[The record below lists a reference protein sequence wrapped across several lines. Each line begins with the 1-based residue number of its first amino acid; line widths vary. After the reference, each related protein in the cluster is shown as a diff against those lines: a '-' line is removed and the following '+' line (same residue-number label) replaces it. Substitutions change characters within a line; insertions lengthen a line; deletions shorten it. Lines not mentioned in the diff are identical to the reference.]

1 MVTVVGE
8 VLRVDG
14 LSVRYAGQAHPAV
27 RDVSFAV
34 ARAGSIGLVGES
46 GSGKSTTAMAIARL
60 LDPTAEVE
68 VERLEF
74 EGVDL
79 TSLDKRRL
87 AALRGRRMG
96 FVFQDPAGS
105 WNPSRR
111 ISAQLLDGLR
121 AARATGD
128 LRHLLIEQFQAV
140 GIRRASERLDDYP
153 HQFSGGM
160 LQRAMIAGALALRP
174 ALLIADEPTSALD
187 ATVQAE
193 LLALLDRLRHEADAA
208 LIIVS
213 HDLAVVRRVADEVL
227 VLYGGRVVERGATAV
242 TFSDPQHPYTRG
254 LVAAIPTKRHQR
266 KQPLPVMTAGRSA
279 AEGCPFRFRC
289 AFADDVCTTVPPLR
303 SVAGRDV
310 ACHHVERIPTIGAA

>member
-1 MVTVVGE
+1 MVIAVGE

-14 LSVRYAGQAHPAV
+14 LSVRYAGQPHPAV

-34 ARAGSIGLVGES
+34 DPAGSIGLVGES

-68 VERLEF
+68 IERLEF

-79 TSLDKRRL
+79 TTLDNRRL

-128 LRHLLIEQFQAV
+128 LRRT
-140 GIRRASERLDDYP
+140 RRAVPGGRDRRAQERLDDYP

-193 LLALLDRLRHEADAA
+193 LLALLDRLRHDAGAPAD
-208 LIIVS
+208 
-213 HDLAVVRRVADEVL
+213 HR
-227 VLYGGRVVERGATAV
+227 
-242 TFSDPQHPYTRG
+242 
-254 LVAAIPTKRHQR
+254 
-266 KQPLPVMTAGRSA
+266 QP
-279 AEGCPFRFRC
+279 
-289 AFADDVCTTVPPLR
+289 
-303 SVAGRDV
+303 
-310 ACHHVERIPTIGAA
+310 

>member
-1 MVTVVGE
+1 MGE

-14 LSVRYAGQAHPAV
+14 LRVRYAGQPHAAV
-27 RDVSFAV
+27 CDVSFAV
-34 ARAGSIGLVGES
+34 APAGSIGLVGES

-79 TSLDKRRL
+79 ATLDRRRL

-96 FVFQDPAGS
+96 FVFQDPTGS

-128 LRHLLIEQFQAV
+128 LRRLLVEQFEAV
-140 GIRRASERLDDYP
+140 GIRRAAQRLDDYP

-193 LLALLDRLRHEADAA
+193 LLDLLDRLRHDAGAA

-227 VLYGGRVVERGATAV
+227 VMYGGRVVERGATAV
-242 TFSDPQHPYTRG
+242 TFNHPQHPYTRG
-254 LVAAIPTKRHQR
+254 LVAAIPTRRHERKR
-266 KQPLPVMTAGRSA
+266 PLPVMTAGRPA
-279 AEGCPFRFRC
+279 PDGCPFRFRC
-289 AFADDVCTTVPPLR
+289 AFADDVCSVVPPLR
-303 SVAGRDV
+303 AVAGRDV
-310 ACHHVERIPTIGAA
+310 ACHHAERIPAIGAA